1 MNIDLI
7 KEELKELEEL
17 NALKNK
23 VNEYKNLD
31 YIAGV
36 ELYIK
41 NENIFQ
47 LFKTF
52 INEEYKEKENNL
64 KSIINE

>member
-1 MNIDLI
+1 MDINLI

-17 NALKNK
+17 NMLKNK
-23 VNEYKNLD
+23 VNRYKNLD

-36 ELYIK
+36 ELYIE
-41 NENIFQ
+41 NENVFQ

-52 INEEYKEKENNL
+52 INEEYEK
-64 KSIINE
+64 KKKKII

>member
-1 MNIDLI
+1 MDIYLM
-7 KEELKELEEL
+7 KEVLKELEEL
-17 NALKNK
+17 SILKNK

-31 YIAGV
+31 YIAGI

-52 INEEYKEKENNL
+52 INEEYKKKENNL
-64 KSIINE
+64 KNIINE

>member
-1 MNIDLI
+1 MNINLI

-17 NALKNK
+17 NMLKNK
-23 VNEYKNLD
+23 VDRYKNLD

-36 ELYIK
+36 ELCIE

-52 INEEYKEKENNL
+52 IDEEYKKKENNL
-64 KSIINE
+64 KNIINE

>member
-1 MNIDLI
+1 MNINLI

-17 NALKNK
+17 NMLKNK
-23 VNEYKNLD
+23 VDRYKNLD

-36 ELYIK
+36 ELYIE

-52 INEEYKEKENNL
+52 INEEYKKKENNL
-64 KSIINE
+64 KNIINE

>member
-1 MNIDLI
+1 MDISLI

-17 NALKNK
+17 NMLKNK
-23 VNEYKNLD
+23 VNRYKNLD

-36 ELYIK
+36 ELYIENK
-41 NENIFQ
+41 NIFQ

-52 INEEYKEKENNL
+52 INEEYEKKENNL
-64 KSIINE
+64 KNIINE

>member
-1 MNIDLI
+1 MDIHLI
-7 KEELKELEEL
+7 KEVLKELEEL
-17 NALKNK
+17 NILKNK

-52 INEEYKEKENNL
+52 INEEYKKKENEFKN
-64 KSIINE
+64 IINA

>member
-1 MNIDLI
+1 MDIHLI
-7 KEELKELEEL
+7 KEVLKELEEL
-17 NALKNK
+17 NILKNK

-52 INEEYKEKENNL
+52 INEEYKKRENEFKN
-64 KSIINE
+64 IINA

>member
-1 MNIDLI
+1 MDINLI

-17 NALKNK
+17 NILKNK

-31 YIAGV
+31 YIAGI

-52 INEEYKEKENNL
+52 VNEEYKNKKNEFKN
-64 KSIINE
+64 IINA

>member
-1 MNIDLI
+1 MNIILI
-7 KEELKELEEL
+7 KEKLKELEEL
-17 NALKNK
+17 NTLKNK
-23 VNEYKNLD
+23 VNRYKNLD
-31 YIAGV
+31 YIAGI

-52 INEEYKEKENNL
+52 INEEYGKKENNL
-64 KSIINE
+64 KNIVNE

>member
-1 MNIDLI
+1 MDINLI

-17 NALKNK
+17 NMLKNK
-23 VNEYKNLD
+23 VNRYENLD

-36 ELYIK
+36 ELYIE

-52 INEEYKEKENNL
+52 INEEFKKKENNL
-64 KSIINE
+64 KNIINE